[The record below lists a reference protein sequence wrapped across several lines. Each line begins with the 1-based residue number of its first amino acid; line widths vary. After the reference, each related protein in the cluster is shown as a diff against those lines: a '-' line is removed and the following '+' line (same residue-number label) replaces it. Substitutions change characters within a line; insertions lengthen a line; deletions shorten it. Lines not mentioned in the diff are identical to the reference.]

1 MPRHAM
7 ITVRRQIGA
16 GGWLKVERRLADC
29 GGETLS
35 RLVADE
41 AVARTRSAG
50 GETTWLNR
58 DDTTVS
64 AEESGSPNA
73 KAAFT

>member
-1 MPRHAM
+1 M
-7 ITVRRQIGA
+7 
-16 GGWLKVERRLADC
+16 KVERRLADC

-50 GETTWLNR
+50 GETTG
-58 DDTTVS
+58 S
-64 AEESGSPNA
+64 PEELGSPNA
-73 KAAFT
+73 KAEFT